1 MSVYNIREKFSYSI
15 ATSSI
20 DYIRYYNFNPST
32 VTDIALTMANS
43 DEEIPITVNITT
55 TRPWINVVDP
65 VSGISLKYPEGN
77 VVLNPTSSKVVLVKV
92 DLSAE
97 IESQRAPAPLYEN
110 ISLDIKSGS
119 FPIIPQNTST
129 NTSPKN
135 VIIAEND
142 IYYLNVGES
151 VEVNITVYDSEGN
164 QDLSAE
170 VDWRSDNRSIVRVE
184 EQSNTQADYN
194 PYTPRNVIGVSPGET
209 TVTISAGENR
219 TETVMFRVRST
230 TTETTTQS
238 PTDTSTNNSS
248 RNNSSQRD
256 DTNF

>member
-32 VTDIALTMANS
+32 VTDIALAMANS

-55 TRPWINVVDP
+55 TKPWITIVDP
-65 VSGISLKYPEGN
+65 VSGVSLKYPEGN
-77 VVLNPTSSKVVLVKV
+77 VVLTPTSSKVVLVKV
-92 DLSAE
+92 DLSTE
-97 IESQRAPAPLYEN
+97 IESERAPAPLYEN

-119 FPIIPQNTST
+119 FPIIPQNTS
-129 NTSPKN
+129 NNSSPKN
-135 VIIAEND
+135 VIISEND

-151 VEVNITVYDSEGN
+151 VEVNITVYDSDGN

-184 EQSNTQADYN
+184 EQSNTQTDYN

-219 TETVMFRVRST
+219 TTTVTFRVRG

-238 PTDTSTNNSS
+238 PTDTSTNNLP
-248 RNNSSQRD
+248 RNDGSPRD